1 MVIRY
6 TDKIFIAFFFIIN
19 KYNYYRKIGIN
30 NLESF
35 ILKWETKNIIHI
47 HLGEYISLQEE
58 KRK

>member
-30 NLESF
+30 NLESC
-35 ILKWETKNIIHI
+35 ILK
-47 HLGEYISLQEE
+47 
-58 KRK
+58 